1 MNLSI
6 NVLLVDDHVLMLMGL
21 KELLEKESDLH
32 VVATLSDPSALEE
45 TIGRRNPDV
54 IVLDVRMK
62 TENGIELAKIVRQ
75 EFPDLKIV
83 ILSGYN
89 YDEYI
94 DAARQAGT
102 DAYVTKEK
110 SNTELITAIR
120 QVCQGRRIFP
130 YQHREQ
136 AGEALTAKEREI
148 LRQIAA
154 DKTNAEISE
163 ELSISKRT
171 VEYHIASIMRKLDA
185 DSRVG
190 AVVNG
195 IKKGLL
201 NV

>member
-1 MNLSI
+1 MSI
-6 NVLLVDDHVLMLMGL
+6 NILLVDDHVLMLMGL
-21 KELLEKESDLH
+21 KELLEKEPDLH
-32 VVATLSDPSALEE
+32 VVKTLSDTSALEDAIRQGE
-45 TIGRRNPDV
+45 PDV
-54 IVLDVRMK
+54 IVLDVRLK
-62 TENGIELAKIVRQ
+62 TKNGIEIARDIRGK
-75 EFPDLKIV
+75 FPDLKIV

-94 DAARQAGT
+94 DAAKQAGA

-110 SNTELITAIR
+110 SNTELTAAIR
-120 QVCQGRRIFP
+120 TVCQGHQTFP
-130 YQHREQ
+130 NLHPEQ

-148 LRQIAA
+148 LKQIAA
-154 DKTNAEISE
+154 DKTTAEISA

-171 VEYHIASIMRKLDA
+171 VEYHVASILQKLDA

>member
-1 MNLSI
+1 MSI
-6 NVLLVDDHVLMLMGL
+6 NILLVDDHVLMLMGL

-32 VVATLSDPSALEE
+32 VVDALSDSSPLE
-45 TIGRRNPDV
+45 THIRFSRPDV
-54 IVLDVRMK
+54 IVLDVRLK
-62 TENGIELAKIVRQ
+62 TQNGIELTKLIKKK
-75 EFPDLKIV
+75 FPKLKIV

-94 DAARQAGT
+94 DAAIQAGA

-110 SNTELITAIR
+110 SNKELIMAIR
-120 QVCQGRRIFP
+120 QVRQGHKLFP
-130 YQHREQ
+130 NLHPELP
-136 AGEALTAKEREI
+136 GEALTAREREI
-148 LRQIAA
+148 LEQIAA
-154 DKTNAEISE
+154 DKTNAEISDDM
-163 ELSISKRT
+163 SISKRT

>member
-21 KELLEKESDLH
+21 KEILEKEPDLH
-32 VVATLSDPSALEE
+32 VVATLSDPSALESA
-45 TIGRRNPDV
+45 IRLRNPDV

-62 TENGIELAKIVRQ
+62 TENGIELAKIVRK
-75 EFPDLKIV
+75 EFPALKIV

-94 DAARQAGT
+94 DAAKQAGA

-120 QVCQGRRIFP
+120 QACRGQRTFP

-148 LRQIAA
+148 LGQIAA